1 MHDAGH
7 VPVMGEEVLHAL
19 APQAGEVVVD
29 CTAGRGGHAE
39 VLARTI
45 GPTGT
50 LVLFDLDAGN
60 LAFAER
66 RVRAVPGPPS
76 VIAVHGNFERVGQEM
91 RSRGLQADAVM
102 ADLGFAS
109 TQMDDPERGFAFSQ
123 PGPLDMRLDRS
134 SGMTAA
140 DLLASIRETD
150 LADLIYELG
159 EDPFSR
165 RIARSIVERRVAGA
179 LKTTQD
185 LADAVLRAYGARAR
199 SSRMHPATRTFMAIR
214 IAVNRELESLD
225 NYLAALGEACRASSE
240 GGPTWLALQSRVA
253 ILSFHSLEDRSIKRA
268 MVEWERHGWA
278 TRLHRKPQVASETEQ
293 RQNPRSR
300 SAKLRAIR
308 VQPRTEESSRQGW

>member
-1 MHDAGH
+1 MLDAGH
-7 VPVMGEEVLHAL
+7 VPVMCPEVMECL
-19 APQAGEVVVD
+19 APRPGQVMVD

-39 VLARTI
+39 ALARAV
-45 GPTGT
+45 GVAGT
-50 LVLFDLDAGN
+50 VVLFDRDAGN
-60 LAFAER
+60 LASAEAR
-66 RVRAVPGPPS
+66 LRSLPDAPTVMALH
-76 VIAVHGNFERVGQEM
+76 ANFERIGEELAA
-91 RSRGLQADAVM
+91 RSLRAEGVL

-109 TQMDDPERGFAFSQ
+109 TQMDDPERGFAFSR

-134 SGMTAA
+134 RGPTAA
-140 DLLASIRETD
+140 ELLAGVDEGE
-150 LADLIYELG
+150 LADLIYDLG

-165 RIARSIVERRVAGA
+165 RIARSIMERRATGT

-185 LADAVLRAYGARAR
+185 LAEAVVRAYGPRAR
-199 SSRMHPATRTFMAIR
+199 HSRMHPATRTFMAIR

-225 NYLAALGEACRASSE
+225 NYLAAIAKAGALAGT
-240 GGPTWLALQSRVA
+240 GQPTWLAPDARVA

-278 TRLHRKPQVASETEQ
+278 TRLHRKPMVASESEQ